1 MKWISKKRRGAMICS
16 RRGEFLAALLKVPSL
31 TPEQAERFRARIA
44 AAVRADRD
52 SR

>member
-1 MKWISKKRRGAMICS
+1 MAKPRSPRSKINRRIV
-16 RRGEFLAALLKVPSL
+16 EALLRIPSL

>member
-1 MKWISKKRRGAMICS
+1 MTKPRSPRSKINRRIV
-16 RRGEFLAALLKVPSL
+16 EALLKIPSL